1 MTAAATG
8 AKSEKHS
15 IERFYT
21 DEIVIGLCGPVG
33 VNLPEIARKLTETL
47 ASYAYNCKTLK
58 MSKII
63 QEVTGQVKGTDLERK
78 QKLIAA
84 GNELRKSTGRGSF
97 LAEKAIEQIFV
108 DRNQEFPD
116 GKFESRRCCF
126 IIDSIKNQAE
136 AKKFREVYGS
146 SFYLI
151 GVFSSLERKKTNLTH
166 GVKALEQDAIRIIE
180 DDYNQKGN
188 FGQQVGKVFQTAD
201 YFFRLE
207 GENEAEE
214 KVQRLLKLILGAE
227 IITPNSSETAMFM
240 AASAA
245 RNSACLSRQ
254 VGAAIARKSGE
265 VISTGWND
273 VPKFGGGT
281 YTFGDDDKRCFN
293 DGKFCR
299 NDQEKDVI
307 VSEIVAD
314 LISNGAVE
322 EGKREIAY
330 KALSHSRVGDL
341 IEFSRAVHAEMHAIL
356 NAAKVGAGELKDAIL
371 YCTTYP
377 CHSCAR
383 HIVSAGIGEVY
394 FIEPYAKS
402 KAVALHS
409 DSITE
414 LENVSGKLKILAY
427 EGVAPGRFLD
437 FFSIKNDRKINGVCV
452 PKVRAEL
459 KPQVD
464 KMFEA
469 VHFLEA
475 VVADSVMNDGGDGDG
490 GGESREKA
498 A

>member
-1 MTAAATG
+1 MGLAVAAT
-8 AKSEKHS
+8 KSEKHS

-33 VNLPEIARKLTETL
+33 VNLPEIARKLGETL
-47 ASYAYNCKTLK
+47 SSYSYVSKTLK
-58 MSKII
+58 MSGII
-63 QEVTGQVKGTDLERK
+63 EAEKGKVGGTDLHRK
-78 QKLIAA
+78 RELIAR
-84 GNELRKSTGRGSF
+84 GNQLREETGRASF

-108 DRNQEFPD
+108 DRNVAFPD
-116 GKFESRRCCF
+116 GAYKSRRHCF

-146 SFYLI
+146 SFYLV
-151 GVFSSLERKKTNLTH
+151 GVFSARERKKTNLTH
-166 GVKALEQDAIRIIE
+166 GDPALEKEALQIIE
-180 DDYNQKGN
+180 DDYSQKGS

-207 GENEAEE
+207 GEADADS
-214 KVQRLLKLILGAE
+214 KVQRLVKLILGAE
-227 IITPNSSETAMFM
+227 IITPSNAETAMFM

-254 VGAAIARKSGE
+254 VGAAIAKDGA
-265 VISTGWND
+265 VVSTGWND
-273 VPKFGGGT
+273 VPMYGGGT
-281 YTFGDDDKRCFN
+281 YTFGATDARCFN

-299 NDQEKDVI
+299 NDQEKGAI
-307 VSEIVAD
+307 INEIVAD
-314 LISNGAVE
+314 LIKSGAVSE
-322 EGKREIAY
+322 EGRNAARTAI
-330 KALSHSRVGDL
+330 SNSRVSDL

-356 NAAKVGAGELKDAIL
+356 NAAKSGAGQLKGAIL

-383 HIVSAGIGEVY
+383 HIVAAGITEVY

-402 KAVALHS
+402 KAVALHA

-414 LENVSGKLKILAY
+414 DENIGNKLKILAY

-437 FFSIKNDRKINGVCV
+437 FFSIKNDRKIEGKYVTQE
-452 PKVRAEL
+452 RAEL

-469 VHFLEA
+469 VHTLEA
-475 VVADSVMNDGGDGDG
+475 VVAKGLQPNGDDNDGEGLRS
-490 GGESREKA
+490 EHA

>member
-1 MTAAATG
+1 VGLAVAA

-33 VNLPEIARKLTETL
+33 VNLPEIARKLSETL
-47 ASYAYNCKTLK
+47 SSYSYASKTLK
-58 MSKII
+58 MSGLI
-63 QEVTGQVKGTDLERK
+63 EAEKGKVDGSDLFRK
-78 QKLIAA
+78 RELIAR
-84 GNELRKSTGRGSF
+84 GNQLREETGRASF

-108 DRNQEFPD
+108 DRNVAFPD
-116 GKFESRRCCF
+116 GAYKSRRHCF

-151 GVFSSLERKKTNLTH
+151 GVFSSRERKKTNLTH
-166 GVKALEQDAIRIIE
+166 GDPALEKEAIKIIE
-180 DDYNQKGN
+180 DDYSQKGS

-207 GENEAEE
+207 GEADADS
-214 KVQRLLKLILGAE
+214 KVQRLVKLILGAE
-227 IITPNSSETAMFM
+227 IITPSNAETAMFM
-240 AASAA
+240 AASAS

-254 VGAAIARKSGE
+254 VGAAIAKDGA
-265 VISTGWND
+265 VVSTGWND
-273 VPKFGGGT
+273 VPMYGGGT
-281 YTFGDDDKRCFN
+281 YTFGGPDARCFN

-299 NDQEKDVI
+299 NDQEKGTI
-307 VSEIVAD
+307 INEIVAD
-314 LISNGAVE
+314 LIKSGAVNE
-322 EGKREIAY
+322 EGRNAARTAI
-330 KALSHSRVGDL
+330 SNSRVSDL

-356 NAAKVGAGELKDAIL
+356 NAAKSGSGQLKGAIL

-383 HIVSAGIGEVY
+383 HIVAAGITEVY

-402 KAVALHS
+402 KAVALHA

-414 LENVSGKLKILAY
+414 DENIGNKLKILAY

-437 FFSIKNDRKINGVCV
+437 FFSIKNDRKIEGKYVTQE
-452 PKVRAEL
+452 RAEL

-469 VHFLEA
+469 VHTLEA
-475 VVADSVMNDGGDGDG
+475 VVAKGLQPNGDDNDGEGLR
-490 GGESREKA
+490 SAHA